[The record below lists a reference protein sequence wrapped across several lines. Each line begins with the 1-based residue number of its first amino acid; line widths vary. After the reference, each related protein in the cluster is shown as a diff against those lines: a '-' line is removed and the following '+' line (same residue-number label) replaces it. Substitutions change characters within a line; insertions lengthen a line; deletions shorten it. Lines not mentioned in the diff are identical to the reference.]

1 MIRSL
6 CKLPQKIAGQM
17 VVDKLSRNM
26 SGYTPQSMEDY
37 FKDKRF
43 IVTGS
48 DAG

>member
-6 CKLPQKIAGQM
+6 CKLPQRIVGQM
-17 VVDKLSRNM
+17 AVDKLSRNM
-26 SGYTPQSMEDY
+26 SGHSPQSMEDY

>member
-6 CKLPQKIAGQM
+6 CKLPQKIVGQM
-17 VVDKLSRNM
+17 AVDKLSRNM
-26 SGYTPQSMEDY
+26 SGHTPQSFEDY